1 MHPIWLPWNRLAC
14 RCTRSHPPAA
24 GGSRAHLRSGL
35 TMLMLRD
42 FPVQLN
48 SVRSVLLTVALCVA
62 PGALAA
68 PFSMSDGVAVT
79 GADGNQ
85 VKMFGFATFWNSL
98 CACVPLKDLGFDT
111 RLLAQLSYWRGY
123 DESTDHR
130 SLWEASVTP
139 TLRWTAPGTGP
150 VAVFAEAG
158 VGVSALS
165 ATRINSE
172 RHFGSAFQFNEQ
184 GGLGVAFGEHRRFE
198 LAGYARHV
206 SNGGI
211 KQPNNG
217 ITFFGGVFRVALD

>member
-1 MHPIWLPWNRLAC
+1 M
-14 RCTRSHPPAA
+14 
-24 GGSRAHLRSGL
+24 L
-35 TMLMLRD
+35 TLRD
-42 FPVQLN
+42 SPVRPN
-48 SVRSVLLTVALCVA
+48 SVRGFLFALALCISSSA
-62 PGALAA
+62 FAG
-68 PFSMSDGVAVT
+68 PFPIPDGIAVT

-85 VKMFGFATFWNSL
+85 VKMFGIATFWNSL
-98 CACVPLKDLGFDT
+98 CACAPLKELGFDT

-139 TLRWTAPGTGP
+139 TLRWIAPAAGP

-217 ITFFGGVFRVALD
+217 ITFFGGVF

>member
-1 MHPIWLPWNRLAC
+1 M
-14 RCTRSHPPAA
+14 
-24 GGSRAHLRSGL
+24 L
-35 TMLMLRD
+35 TLRD
-42 FPVQLN
+42 FQVRLN
-48 SVRSVLLTVALCVA
+48 SVRSVLLAVALCVGPCA
-62 PGALAA
+62 FAA
-68 PFSMSDGVAVT
+68 PFPMPDGVAVT

-165 ATRINSE
+165 ATRINNE

-198 LAGYARHV
+198 LAAYARHV

-217 ITFFGGVFRVALD
+217 ITLFGGVFRVALD

>member
-1 MHPIWLPWNRLAC
+1 M
-14 RCTRSHPPAA
+14 
-24 GGSRAHLRSGL
+24 L
-35 TMLMLRD
+35 TLRD
-42 FPVQLN
+42 FPVRPN
-48 SVRSVLLTVALCVA
+48 SVRGFLLALALCISSSA
-62 PGALAA
+62 FAG
-68 PFSMSDGVAVT
+68 PFPIPDGIAVT

-85 VKMFGFATFWNSL
+85 VKMFGIGTFWNSL
-98 CACVPLKDLGFDT
+98 CACAPLKELGFDT

-139 TLRWTAPGTGP
+139 TLRWIAPATGP

-158 VGVSALS
+158 VGASALS

-172 RHFGSAFQFNEQ
+172 RRFGSTFQFNEQ

-198 LAGYARHV
+198 LAAYVRHV

>member
-1 MHPIWLPWNRLAC
+1 M
-14 RCTRSHPPAA
+14 
-24 GGSRAHLRSGL
+24 L
-35 TMLMLRD
+35 TLRD
-42 FPVQLN
+42 FPVRRN
-48 SVRSVLLTVALCVA
+48 SVRSVLLAVALCVGPCA
-62 PGALAA
+62 FAA
-68 PFSMSDGVAVT
+68 PFPMPDGVAVT

-98 CACVPLKDLGFDT
+98 CACAPLKDLGFDT

-123 DESTDHR
+123 DESTEHR
-130 SLWEASVTP
+130 SLWEASLTP
-139 TLRWTAPGTGP
+139 TLRWIAPATGP

-165 ATRINSE
+165 ATRINNE
-172 RHFGSAFQFNEQ
+172 RRFGSTLQFNEE

-198 LAGYARHV
+198 LAAYVRHV

-217 ITFFGGVFRVALD
+217 ITFFGGIFRVALD